1 MLGDREELGPRAR
14 QVLEEGMQ
22 RREPLI
28 ARPNLIVPRRF
39 EMPQEGED
47 ALEAQVG
54 HREPREPAAAL
65 RGDEAQEE
73 AQGVAVAPD
82 GGGAQALERREV
94 LDEERIEQ
102 RAQRGRRHGCSAG
115 SVGAAQRSNR

>member
-1 MLGDREELGPRAR
+1 
-14 QVLEEGMQ
+14 VQ

-28 ARPNLIVPRRF
+28 ARPNLIVPRLF
-39 EMPQEGED
+39 EMPEEGEHTV
-47 ALEAQVG
+47 EAQVG

-73 AQGVAVAPD
+73 AQGVAVALD

-94 LDEERIEQ
+94 LDEERVEQ
-102 RAQRGRRHGCSAG
+102 RAQRGRRHGCTSG